1 VYPSNIQPIQPIII
15 PLDENS
21 NNLMG
26 VDYSVENNDNFTGHY
41 LINNANIPQQNL
53 SNSIIPNNN
62 NFSAHNLASHMVNNR
77 LNAPN
82 NTRDQ
87 LILIAN
93 QLQHIAIAVYFEIL
107 PQALFAHSYKNYPR
121 KPQESAFIRTELV
134 FII

>member
-62 NFSAHNLASHMVNNR
+62 NFSAHNLASHM
-77 LNAPN
+77 
-82 NTRDQ
+82 
-87 LILIAN
+87 
-93 QLQHIAIAVYFEIL
+93 AVYFEIL